1 MFIEVDNMEIKNKHV
16 AVALDKNGKCEFLAK
31 VKVIDDR
38 ELNRLIN
45 EKEQHKAQREQEE
58 LELKNQVLDNQEK
71 IRKLECKVDER
82 DLLLAKSIYDNFV
95 DRGLIENDDAFQQA
109 WYDYFMNDIDL
120 VIEQYP
126 AEFSKILDKVRGW

>member
-1 MFIEVDNMEIKNKHV
+1 MEIKKKHV
-16 AVALDKNGKCEFLAK
+16 AVALDDGGKCEFLAK
-31 VKVIDDR
+31 VKVINDR
-38 ELNRLIN
+38 EYNRLIN
-45 EKEQHKAQREQEE
+45 EKEQKKAQREKEE
-58 LELKNQVLDNQEK
+58 LELKNKVLDNQEK
-71 IRKLECKVDER
+71 INKLNCKVEHR

>member
-1 MFIEVDNMEIKNKHV
+1 MEIKNKHV
-16 AVALDKNGKCEFLAK
+16 AVALDDGGNCEFLAK
-31 VKVIDDR
+31 VKVINDR
-38 ELNRLIN
+38 EYNRLIN
-45 EKEQHKAQREQEE
+45 EKEQKKAQREKEE
-58 LELKNQVLDNQEK
+58 LELKNKVLDNQEK
-71 IRKLECKVDER
+71 ISKLECKVDER

-109 WYDYFMNDIDL
+109 WYDYFINDIDL

>member
-1 MFIEVDNMEIKNKHV
+1 MEIKNKHV

>member
-1 MFIEVDNMEIKNKHV
+1 MSN
-16 AVALDKNGKCEFLAK
+16 
-31 VKVIDDR
+31 R
-38 ELNRLIN
+38 E
-45 EKEQHKAQREQEE
+45 KEE
-58 LELKNQVLDNQEK
+58 LELKNKVLDNQEK
-71 IRKLECKVDER
+71 ISKLECKVDER